1 MPAFICTTCG
11 TQHAPSDA
19 PPAGC
24 AICQDVRQYVNAL
37 GQSWTTQDALRLT
50 HMNAWRQVE
59 PGLIGVGTVPAF
71 AIGQRALLLRLPTG
85 NVLWDCISLL
95 DNATVAIVQ
104 ALGGIAAIAIS
115 HPHYYA
121 GMVDWANAFGATV
134 LLHEADR
141 AHVMRPDPAIAF
153 WSGETRM
160 IAPGVTLLRLG
171 GHFAGAT
178 VLHWADGAG
187 GAGALLSG
195 DIVQVGPDRQ
205 VSFMRS
211 YPNLIPL
218 DAASVRR
225 IAAMLAPY
233 AFAPIYGAWWDR
245 IVPCDG
251 KTVLQRSVDRYLAAI
266 SAPPREF
273 STNG

>member
-1 MPAFICTTCG
+1 VAAFICTTCG

-24 AICQDVRQYVNAL
+24 AICLDPRQYVTAL
-37 GQSWTTQDALRLT
+37 GQSWTTLDALRRT
-50 HMNAWRQVE
+50 HMNAWRQIE
-59 PGLIGVGTVPAF
+59 PDLFGVGTVPGF
-71 AIGQRALLLRLPTG
+71 AIGQRALLLRTKAG

-95 DNATVAIVQ
+95 DDATAAIVR
-104 ALGGIAAIAIS
+104 ALGGIATIAIS

-121 GMVDWANAFGATV
+121 AMVEWAQAFGATV

-141 AHVMRPDPAIAF
+141 AHVMRPDPAVSF
-153 WSGETRM
+153 WSGETRT

-171 GHFAGAT
+171 GHFAGGT
-178 VLHWADGAG
+178 VLHWAGGAA

-218 DAASVRR
+218 DAGSVRH
-225 IAAMLAPY
+225 IAACLAPY
-233 AFAPIYGAWWDR
+233 RFEPIYGAWWDR
-245 IVPCDG
+245 VVPGDG
-251 KTVLQRSVDRYLAAI
+251 KAVLERSVARYLAAI
-266 SAPPREF
+266 SLPPREA
-273 STNG
+273 

>member
-24 AICQDVRQYVNAL
+24 GTCQDSRQYVNVL
-37 GQSWTTQDALRLT
+37 GQSWTTLDALRRT
-50 HMNAWRQVE
+50 HMNAWRQYE
-59 PGLIGVGTVPAF
+59 PGLLGVGTVPAF
-71 AIGQRALLLRLPTG
+71 AIGQRALLLRMPSG

-95 DNATVAIVQ
+95 DDATVAIVR
-104 ALGGIAAIAIS
+104 ALGGIATIAIS

-121 GMVDWANAFGATV
+121 AMAEWAHAFDAAV

-141 AHVMRPDPAIAF
+141 AHVMRPDAAIEF
-153 WSGETRM
+153 WSGDRRT
-160 IAPGVTLLRLG
+160 IAPGATLLRLG

-178 VLHWADGAG
+178 VLHWAAGAG

-218 DAASVRR
+218 DAGSVRH
-225 IAAMLAPY
+225 IAAMLATYP
-233 AFAPIYGAWWDR
+233 FEPIYGAWWDR
-245 IVPCDG
+245 NVPRSG
-251 KTVLQRSVDRYLAAI
+251 KPVLERSVARYLAAI
-266 SAPPREF
+266 SAPPRE
-273 STNG
+273 T